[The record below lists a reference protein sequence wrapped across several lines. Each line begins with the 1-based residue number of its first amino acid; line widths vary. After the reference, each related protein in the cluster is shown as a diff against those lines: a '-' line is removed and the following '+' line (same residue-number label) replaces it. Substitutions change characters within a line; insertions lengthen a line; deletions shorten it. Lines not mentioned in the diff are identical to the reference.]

1 MGALTKEELNE
12 QNPEKIYDI
21 PLTLNIEKWKSFNLP
36 VNLMNYSE
44 KLKFNEN
51 IRDNMKVIK
60 NKKGIY
66 MFVVEPE
73 FPFVPRI
80 DYLLYIGRV
89 IKSDTFFKRF
99 YNYVKSIGKR
109 NKKRNIQFLTNAW
122 IEKTFVYFFE
132 INDDDK
138 IVKTEEQ
145 LINIIIPSL
154 NNQLYL
160 KGAHNP
166 RSILN

>member
-1 MGALTKEELNE
+1 MRALSLEEINE
-12 QNPEKIYDI
+12 QNPEKIYDL
-21 PLTLNIEKWKSFNLP
+21 PLTLNITKWETFNLP
-36 VNLMNYSE
+36 VNLMSFSK
-44 KLKFNEN
+44 KLKFDEN
-51 IRDNMKVIK
+51 IRQQMDNIK
-60 NKKGIY
+60 YKKGIY
-66 MFVVEPE
+66 MFVVEPG
-73 FPFVPRI
+73 FPFLPRI

-99 YNYVKSIGKR
+99 YSYVKSIGNR
-109 NKKRNIQFLTNAW
+109 NKKRNIQLLTNAW

-132 INDDDK
+132 INDDLN
-138 IVKTEEQ
+138 IIETEKQ
-145 LINIIIPSL
+145 LINIIVPSL

>member
-1 MGALTKEELNE
+1 MSALSLEEINE
-12 QNPEKIYDI
+12 QNPEKIYDL
-21 PLTLNIEKWKSFNLP
+21 PLTLNIKKWQTFSLP
-36 VNLMNYSE
+36 VNLTSYS
-44 KLKFNEN
+44 KKIKFDEN
-51 IRDNMKVIK
+51 IRQQMDSIK
-60 NKKGIY
+60 DKKGIY
-66 MFVVEPE
+66 MFVVEPN

-99 YNYVKSIGKR
+99 SDYVNSIG
-109 NKKRNIQFLTNAW
+109 NKNVRRNIQLLTNAW

-132 INDDDK
+132 INNDQNIID
-138 IVKTEEQ
+138 TEKQ
-145 LINIIIPSL
+145 LINIIVPSL